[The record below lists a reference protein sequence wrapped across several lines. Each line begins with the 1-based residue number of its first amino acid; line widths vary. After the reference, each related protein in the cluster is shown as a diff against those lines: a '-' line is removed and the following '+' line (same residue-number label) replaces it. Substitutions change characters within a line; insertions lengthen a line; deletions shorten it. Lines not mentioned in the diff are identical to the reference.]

1 MGCTWKRCC
10 GEGLFNNSLADLLG
24 ALVEVTMPDTNGIG
38 SESTNEPKEA
48 ENNRC
53 NASKE

>member
-1 MGCTWKRCC
+1 VGCTWKRCC